1 MSDESGDV
9 VVEPEVVV
17 LPREDVSA
25 ALLSI
30 DRGMV
35 GMGKFFEM
43 SLTGLRVKGRPSLDV
58 CGDFFEALRVF
69 EKSLQFAI
77 GDFLLWT
84 EGMYGEAASQLVDAG
99 DWSEST
105 VRAYRW
111 VSSKVPPATRRPELY
126 WSHHQAVAERSPEEQ
141 KLWLERAVTGSNGEM
156 WSVNRLLKELRAAK
170 LIEKRGAGAAEA
182 VQYLVIV
189 EVESEEK
196 QEELCRMLPN
206 LGFHK
211 FSKDPED

>member
-1 MSDESGDV
+1 MSDEAEV
-9 VVEPEVVV
+9 VVEPEVV

-77 GDFLLWT
+77 GDFILWT
-84 EGMYGEAASQLVDAG
+84 EGMYGEAAAQLIDSG

-141 KLWLERAVTGSNGEM
+141 KLWLERAVQGTDGES
-156 WSVNRLLKELRAAK
+156 WSVNRLLRELRAAK
-170 LIEKRGAGAAEA
+170 LIEKRGAGAAEDE
-182 VQYLVIV
+182 VKYLVIV
-189 EVESEEK
+189 EVESMDR

-206 LGFHK
+206 MGFTK